1 MWFVRHRSCVNSLV
15 HLPMLESI
23 FNTVKAEWAVLSTAP
38 WSFALTFIV
47 AFGAAFGACRWAYK
61 SLLDTAKERLESLKE
76 RLEGKDD
83 QLGEYRERLHLMPA
97 SGSQYSKL
105 THKELQDR
113 VIKFVE
119 GVRTWF
125 AQSEAENRGIADQQW
140 HAMVHAQTKEQKQ
153 QLWQAHTGTLTNGL
167 FTLMRDFDQKFKV
180 DAILLR
186 DELLSRLPATEKSV
200 QANRRYEHPVNTF
213 CINEIADDL
222 ERKAKLL
229 R

>member
-1 MWFVRHRSCVNSLV
+1 LNQSSTQSRPNGLSYQLLLGRS
-15 HLPMLESI
+15 HLPL
-23 FNTVKAEWAVLSTAP
+23 LSHLVPRLAH
-38 WSFALTFIV
+38 V
-47 AFGAAFGACRWAYK
+47 AGAYK

>member
-1 MWFVRHRSCVNSLV
+1 LV
-15 HLPMLESI
+15 PRLAH
-23 FNTVKAEWAVLSTAP
+23 
-38 WSFALTFIV
+38 V
-47 AFGAAFGACRWAYK
+47 AGAYK

-76 RLEGKDD
+76 RLEGKD
-83 QLGEYRERLHLMPA
+83 
-97 SGSQYSKL
+97 GSQYSKL